1 MPAKKKPKAKPND
14 QNQEDEEEDEE
25 VYVTFAMVREL
36 LITQERLL
44 KAHYQEMFSLT
55 NRQIEMLTS
64 KVEELRISI
73 EFTQKDVTDLKA
85 GDRNTAE
92 MAKDADPNLKQRIEA
107 IEAELKA
114 LKGKTVYLENQ
125 SRRNNIRIDGIP
137 ETTGETWDDVETK
150 VKEVLSEQLNFSDEV
165 KVERAHRSGRV
176 KTPGL
181 GRTIVCKLHDWK
193 QKDKIIQ
200 MARKTKPPGLFIN
213 EDFSAET
220 IQRRKEQIPELKRA
234 KEQGKL
240 AYFVVDKLV
249 IKDRQFVRHE
259 PIT

>member
-181 GRTIVCKLHDWK
+181 GRTIVCKLHD
-193 QKDKIIQ
+193 
-200 MARKTKPPGLFIN
+200 
-213 EDFSAET
+213 
-220 IQRRKEQIPELKRA
+220 
-234 KEQGKL
+234 
-240 AYFVVDKLV
+240 
-249 IKDRQFVRHE
+249 
-259 PIT
+259 